1 MYITCNHYTHK
12 DFSDHC
18 KVINWGSIIECL
30 TYAFKDYSHARI
42 LQQFILS
49 SCDYAT
55 FYCANKKY
63 GKAKFEIFGVLIL
76 RSLIFQYE

>member
-1 MYITCNHYTHK
+1 MYITCNHYTHT
-12 DFSDHC
+12 DFPEYRN
-18 KVINWGSIIECL
+18 VINWGFIIECL

-42 LQQFILS
+42 LQQLILN

-63 GKAKFEIFGVLIL
+63 GKAKLEICGF
-76 RSLIFQYE
+76 